1 VNGAGYSGFD
11 ETLLQRQLQD
21 KGITRVGVAGIAT
34 EYCVRA
40 TALDALKAK
49 FDTTVLDDLIRA
61 VQDKEVPH
69 VLAEL
74 RQVGVKLS
82 NSAAWLAAGK

>member
-1 VNGAGYSGFD
+1 VDGAGYSGFD
-11 ETLLQRQLQD
+11 ETSLQQELRD

-49 FDTTVLDDLIRA
+49 FDATVL
-61 VQDKEVPH
+61 
-69 VLAEL
+69 
-74 RQVGVKLS
+74 
-82 NSAAWLAAGK
+82 